1 VKIQAAYRGYYVR
14 SRMKRSEVKNFR
26 VENVNTS
33 ILNKA
38 NYKGQWKGEMRHGYG
53 IQIWP
58 DGAKYEGYWQNDKAH
73 GKGKFYHAEGDVYE
87 GDWVED
93 KVVLVMM

>member
-1 VKIQAAYRGYYVR
+1 MISQGEDVEERE
-14 SRMKRSEVKNFR
+14 EV
-26 VENVNTS
+26 
-33 ILNKA
+33 ILA
-38 NYKGQWKGEMRHGYG
+38 NGAVYKGQWKDEKRCGYG
-53 IQIWP
+53 VQVWP
-58 DGAKYEGYWQNDKAH
+58 DGAKYEGYWKDDKAH